1 MKKHTT
7 CLMMIT
13 LAVACGASASEV
25 RYKPVNPSF
34 GGSSFNS
41 SHLLAI
47 ADANNHYKEPQ
58 KDYNSV
64 DNFSRTI
71 TNSLLSRISSEIADQ
86 IYGENAQ
93 DSGNFTIGDT
103 RIDFNRSNGQVLV
116 NINDLGTGAT
126 TTVEIPAPTF

>member
-1 MKKHTT
+1 MKHTT
-7 CLMMIT
+7 LACCT
-13 LAVACGASASEV
+13 LIALLSTATHASEL

-41 SHLLAI
+41 SHLFAT
-47 ADANNHYKEPQ
+47 ADANNHYKEPREN
-58 KDYNSV
+58 YNSIE
-64 DNFSRTI
+64 NFSRTI
-71 TNSLLSRISSEIADQ
+71 TNSLLSRISSEISEQ

-93 DSGNFTIGDT
+93 DSGTFLIGDT
-103 RIDFNRSNGQVLV
+103 KVDFNRQDGQIFV